1 MALQLIDDLWRDLD
15 RLARMGART
24 ADLLADPGAW
34 AVATYRVGRAVRSLP
49 RPMRMPLA
57 LLHRPLELFIRAVTG
72 VSLAPDAEIG
82 GGLFLAHLG
91 GIVVAPGARLGRD
104 CNLSRGAVLGGG
116 GREAPW
122 IGDRVYLGPGARIE
136 GPVRVGNDATI
147 GAHALVTSDV
157 PDGAAIGGGTAK
169 LLHLV
174 HGRRR
179 PPMADQLRGF
189 LRAVMPRPTQLLLR
203 TA

>member
-1 MALQLIDDLWRDLD
+1 
-15 RLARMGART
+15 
-24 ADLLADPGAW
+24 
-34 AVATYRVGRAVRSLP
+34 V
-49 RPMRMPLA
+49 
-57 LLHRPLELFIRAVTG
+57 
-72 VSLAPDAEIG
+72 
-82 GGLFLAHLG
+82 
-91 GIVVAPGARLGRD
+91 VVAPGAHLGRD
-104 CNLSRGAVLGGG
+104 CNLSHGAVIG
-116 GREAPW
+116 GRGSGAPW

-136 GPVRVGNDATI
+136 GMVRIGNDAAI
-147 GAHALVTSDV
+147 GAHSVVTEDV
-157 PDGAAIGGGTAK
+157 ADGAVIGGGTAK